1 MVRNIV
7 IINLATNKRN
17 KQILNFSA
25 SYWNLFGPQN

>member
-17 KQILNFSA
+17 NK
-25 SYWNLFGPQN
+25 Y